1 MEIKNVTKEEYKTI
15 VTNPFSRFDTVEF
28 AELNKHK
35 VDKVFY
41 FIFNNG
47 KNRFGL
53 VGGLKDNVLKFPFSA
68 TFSCFSEI
76 TTENRTIYYQEAV
89 NSLLIWAENNN
100 IRTVEFN
107 TPPLFYDIAHITKL
121 QNALYNN
128 GFKIKVCDIN
138 FEYYLEEFNGDYLSN
153 IHRNARKNYNN
164 ALKHNLIFQKTDD
177 VETVYNVIKIN
188 RSHRGF
194 PLWMSLEDVI
204 KTSDIIESDYFVVKS
219 NDGIAYASAL
229 VHNLKENI
237 VRVVYWGNT
246 PESEEVRPINF
257 LSYNLLNYYKKL
269 GKKVV
274 DIGTATLDS
283 VPNYGLCDFKE
294 SIGCKCSPKLSF
306 EKEIK

>member
-1 MEIKNVTKEEYKTI
+1 MEIKNITKEEYKTI

-68 TFSCFSEI
+68 TFGCFSNI
-76 TTENRTIYYQEAV
+76 TLNNRISHYIDAIK
-89 NSLLIWAENNN
+89 SLNDWAKDNN
-100 IRTVEFN
+100 IAKIQFN
-107 TPPLFYDIAHITKL
+107 TPPVFYDTAHITKL
-121 QNALYNN
+121 HNAIINSGYKLSDYD
-128 GFKIKVCDIN
+128 VN
-138 FEYYLEEFNGDYLSN
+138 FEFYLDNFDENYINNLSYDARRDYK
-153 IHRNARKNYNN
+153 I
-164 ALKHNLIFQKTDD
+164 ALKNNLIFEQTDD
-177 VETVYNVIKIN
+177 LNEMYNIIKQN
-188 RSHRGF
+188 REYKGY
-194 PLWMSLEDVI
+194 PLWLSVEDI
-204 KTSDIIESDYFVVKS
+204 EKTAKIIPSDYFLVKY
-219 NDGIAYASAL
+219 NEQPVASAL
-229 VHNLKENI
+229 IHNITNDI
-237 VRVVYWGNT
+237 VRVVYWGNL
-246 PESEEVRPINF
+246 PDAVKLYPMNF
-257 LSYNLLNYYKKL
+257 LAYNIFNYYKKL